1 MGKPSVVRMRASD
14 SPSSRPPSRRC
25 TDTFTRV
32 PCLGSARCMAVGGGV
47 AVPVESASP
56 LAGCV
61 VSTSL
66 MARRSLAMIAPGH
79 RHEIGPDLVAAA
91 FLVLDPPALPVDQV
105 VKGGHRCVEAL
116 GDLVG
121 DVLCKLR
128 LGEHHEVVAADV
140 TREVPSRRVLLQD
153 LEDDRRESLDHVV
166 AANESVVVVV
176 ALEGVDVGVK
186 DREALLADETD
197 CYLTKDV

>member
-79 RHEIGPDLVAAA
+79 RHPTRLRASLGTSTGRPMAIGR
-91 FLVLDPPALPVDQV
+91 PAPVEHPLGAGDTF
-105 VKGGHRCVEAL
+105 GHAL
-116 GDLVG
+116 H
-121 DVLCKLR
+121 
-128 LGEHHEVVAADV
+128 LGRA
-140 TREVPSRRVLLQD
+140 
-153 LEDDRRESLDHVV
+153 RRERRSARVV

-197 CYLTKDV
+197 CYLAKDV